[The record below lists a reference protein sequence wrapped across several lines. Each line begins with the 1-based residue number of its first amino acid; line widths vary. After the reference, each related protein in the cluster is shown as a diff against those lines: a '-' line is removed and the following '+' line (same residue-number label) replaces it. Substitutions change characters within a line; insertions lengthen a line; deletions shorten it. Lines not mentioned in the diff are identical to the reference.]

1 MIPVQLPVT
10 LVIPCVRAAQVLWT
24 VSVSPAPFHIID
36 NWLDLRQ
43 VSASAE
49 MDLEK
54 SELHSVLIV
63 IIHVIIVKTVMI
75 QQMMQLKNVQHVIYN
90 YPIEY

>member
-1 MIPVQLPVT
+1 MDP
-10 LVIPCVRAAQVLWT
+10 
-24 VSVSPAPFHIID
+24 H
-36 NWLDLRQ
+36 Q

-49 MDLEK
+49 MDLKK

-63 IIHVIIVKTVMI
+63 FIHVIIVKTVMI

-90 YPIEY
+90 YRIEY